1 MSASVASRL
10 VRHRPGIDAAPPAAF
25 GTEIFHARID
35 GHAGARDERHAAGAS
50 DERCG
55 AENGLVFKIHRVPA
69 SRLVHDGIR
78 PHGWIILSAL
88 RKG

>member
-25 GTEIFHARID
+25 GTEIVDAGID
-35 GHAGARDERHAAGAS
+35 GKPGARDERHAAGAS